1 MEKNVLCRVGFV
13 DMSEQYS
20 KIIDIASELKEQE
33 FILNGLQFE
42 LADVE
47 CDFEDDID
55 DILDKICP
63 GGILFSTRYYID
75 DNEKLSDRDKQCI
88 SVEDRENLDFK
99 AEKCVVF
106 LIYEHYGKI
115 VIPKAA
121 LVFGESDSKILFLIL
136 PVRDSNSND
145 YLNSNEFVK
154 KLKNYEEDIKCATL
168 KDDRIFKL
176 ITELKIRKNLAT

>member
-1 MEKNVLCRVGFV
+1 ML
-13 DMSEQYS
+13 EQYS
-20 KIIDIASELKEQE
+20 KIIDIASELKKQE
-33 FILNGLQFE
+33 FILHGLQFE

-47 CDFEDDID
+47 CDLEDDID

-63 GGILFSTRYYID
+63 DGILFSTRYYVD

-88 SVEDRENLDFK
+88 SIEDRGNLDFR

-106 LIYEHYGKI
+106 LIYEHQADVI
-115 VIPKAA
+115 IPKAA

-136 PVRDSNSND
+136 PIRDSNSNN
-145 YLNSNEFVK
+145 YSKSNEFVE
-154 KLKNYEEDIKCATL
+154 KLKGYEEDIKQSTL

-176 ITELKIRKNLAT
+176 ITELKIRKNLATWL